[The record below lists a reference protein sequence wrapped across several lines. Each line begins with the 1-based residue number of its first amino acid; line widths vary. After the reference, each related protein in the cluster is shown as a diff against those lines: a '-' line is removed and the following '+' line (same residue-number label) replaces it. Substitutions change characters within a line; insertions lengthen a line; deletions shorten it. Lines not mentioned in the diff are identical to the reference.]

1 MSSLTSTDRAV
12 LDLEG
17 RFWKHTGTK
26 EAAIRA
32 ELDMTPTRYYQHLVR
47 LLDDP
52 EALAYAPLVIYRL
65 RRRRGSRA
73 RPLDDR
79 RTP

>member
-1 MSSLTSTDRAV
+1 MTDTDRAV

-32 ELDMTPTRYYQHLVR
+32 ELDMSPTRYYQHLVG
-47 LLDDP
+47 LLEDP
-52 EALAYAPLVIYRL
+52 EALAYAPLVIHRL
-65 RRRRGSRA
+65 RRLRGARR
-73 RPLDDR
+73 RPLDR
-79 RTP
+79 PRTP

>member
-1 MSSLTSTDRAV
+1 MTETDRAV
-12 LDLEG
+12 LDMEG

-32 ELDMTPTRYYQHLVR
+32 ELDMTPTRYYQVLVR

-52 EALAYAPLVIYRL
+52 EALAYAPFVIYRL
-65 RRRRGSRA
+65 RRRLGSRR
-73 RPLDDR
+73 RPLDSP